1 LYVTVPKGTVD
12 QLQAELVSQQP
23 LIAPLKA
30 GERVATLR
38 VSHDGKPLAEY
49 PVIALEDI
57 AAAGFFART
66 WDSVR
71 LWFR

>member
-1 LYVTVPKGTVD
+1 
-12 QLQAELVSQQP
+12 
-23 LIAPLKA
+23 
-30 GERVATLR
+30 
-38 VSHDGKPLAEY
+38 
-49 PVIALEDI
+49 VIALESV

>member
-1 LYVTVPKGTVD
+1 
-12 QLQAELVSQQP
+12 
-23 LIAPLKA
+23 
-30 GERVATLR
+30 

-49 PVIALEDI
+49 PVVALESV
-57 AAAGFFART
+57 AVAGFFART